1 MACQICHNTQSSMG
15 SWYSRVSLTYDSQ
28 RCLFFF
34 LKICCVSVHTK
45 TWYAMIWSIIVVSA
59 LRWPPATA
67 WVTMEQRSRDG
78 TASTL
83 CWSLTQSFYNTSGKN
98 SAAKF
103 NHWQRYVL
111 SSLKGESLISWAYI
125 LVNSNIFSHRCAFNI
140 FVSRFQNSGCVCEC
154 EGTVKKG
161 CGSLSRNSFQHV
173 SFFIV
178 LAKTTEKYQHQN
190 TKLLHLQLWQKG
202 QIHWLPSAKVPQPS
216 SKRSPRLIMSLSCPI
231 PRLHSLLTCF
241 L

>member
-1 MACQICHNTQSSMG
+1 MRGWGRAQFLWHVRYVTTLKVAWAVDTVG
-15 SWYSRVSLTYDSQ
+15 WVSRMIHSVV
-28 RCLFFF
+28 CFF
-34 LKICCVSVHTK
+34 LKICCVSIHTK

-111 SSLKGESLISWAYI
+111 SSLKGESLISWVYI

-140 FVSRFQNSGCVCEC
+140 FVSRFQNSGCVWVW
-154 EGTVKKG
+154 GDSKKG
-161 CGSLSRNSFQHV
+161 VWQSQPQ
-173 SFFIV
+173 FI
-178 LAKTTEKYQHQN
+178 
-190 TKLLHLQLWQKG
+190 
-202 QIHWLPSAKVPQPS
+202 S
-216 SKRSPRLIMSLSCPI
+216 
-231 PRLHSLLTCF
+231 TCF
-241 L
+241 FFYSSG